1 LSDGRYRE
9 RGAPSSLV
17 DVRPRALH
25 DERRAMAFT
34 VEIDSLRRALI
45 AHERSQPTEVLPGIE
60 RKDAAVLVAL
70 RLGERPSVVL
80 TARSSA
86 LREHSGELCFPGGKP
101 QSDDGELA
109 CTALREA
116 HEEIGLDPS
125 RVIVLGPMSAVPTA
139 TSAYRLNP
147 YLAVIE
153 GDSPVE
159 WSLSREVDRV
169 VELTIESFVRGEVRF
184 RVTMFPWR
192 GAEHP
197 TPFFEIDE
205 RTVIYGATAYV
216 LWELFAL
223 LGALGVALPEPEVV
237 PPPPWMHTLV
247 RRFRELE
254 AHVRDGAC

>member
-1 LSDGRYRE
+1 
-9 RGAPSSLV
+9 
-17 DVRPRALH
+17 
-25 DERRAMAFT
+25 MT
-34 VEIDSLRRALI
+34 VKLDFDSLRRALV
-45 AHERSQPTEVLPGIE
+45 AHERSQPAEVLPGLE

-101 QSDDGELA
+101 QIDDGELA
-109 CTALREA
+109 RTALREA
-116 HEEIGLDPS
+116 QEEIGLDPT
-125 RVIVLGPMSAVPTA
+125 RVTVLGPMSAVPTA

-153 GDSPVE
+153 GDAPVE
-159 WSLSREVDRV
+159 WALSSEVDRV
-169 VELTIESFVRGEVRF
+169 VELSIEAFVRGEVRF

-216 LWELFAL
+216 LWELFVL
-223 LGALGVALPEPEVV
+223 LATLGVALPEPEVV
-237 PPPPWMHTLV
+237 PPPAWTHALV

-254 AHVRDGAC
+254 ARLREGARPAQNENG